1 MKKKIIAL
9 GATILGAFTAVIC
22 STTVEA
28 KTTDN
33 TNSDS
38 VVFDASN
45 VKVNDKYKSYN
56 DVASKNNVSLSM
68 GSKAGTIKNADK
80 FDKGEYSFSNALV
93 NDNYADPIYTIS
105 AKKGTRVG
113 IYYTLADKKGN
124 VANNSSLEIY
134 NETRSFWNWF
144 WFVPTYDII
153 PYDYIEQSNDVFYSE
168 FTFLSNDTYYFE
180 ASNNYLWLY
189 DVVVVSNQDVSYR
202 NDANTA
208 IDNLLNYYDENGVS
222 TNDEF
227 STLIA
232 AANEAVSN
240 ANHVSN
246 YDKYL
251 EVLDLYNELVNV
263 ESSINTLVDTNS
275 YARTTNTVI
284 KYDAE
289 SKALLNKVGND
300 IKNANDKG
308 ISNEMISNYGVY
320 VDALNKYNYLEDL
333 YNDSLVVVDAINEL
347 NDAEYTEE
355 YKNQLA
361 VIENELEAL
370 SSLEFVSNYNDFL
383 SKQEAFNE
391 LSNEK
396 VNSFVNKV
404 NAANEVKGETSSYV
418 LINEANALYDELI
431 ESDKNNDSVVNSLNT
446 LNEVKNA
453 YTEMEEAVTENT
465 IMLTYNAD
473 GIVDKVLFIGTIKGY
488 SSNVVIKRLS
498 ITYIDNFTGETNTV
512 AISNF
517 YQGLKM
523 SGKILK
529 DKAEGVRYIYTKISN
544 EDNKYAGHTLSM
556 KYEVVFEDGHVL
568 TSSVSTIEVE

>member
-1 MKKKIIAL
+1 
-9 GATILGAFTAVIC
+9 
-22 STTVEA
+22 
-28 KTTDN
+28 
-33 TNSDS
+33 
-38 VVFDASN
+38 
-45 VKVNDKYKSYN
+45 
-56 DVASKNNVSLSM
+56 M
-68 GSKAGTIKNADK
+68 GSKSGTIRNADK
-80 FDKGEYSFSNALV
+80 FNKDEYSFSNALV

-113 IYYTLADKKGN
+113 VYYTLADKKGN

-134 NETRSFWNWF
+134 NETRSFWNWL
-144 WFVPTYDII
+144 WIVPTYDII
-153 PYDYIEQSNDVFYSE
+153 PYDYVEQSNDVIYSE
-168 FTFLSNDTYYFE
+168 FTFLSNDTYYFD
-180 ASNNYLWLY
+180 ASNSYLWLY
-189 DVVVVSNQDVSYR
+189 NVVVVSNQEVSYR

-208 IDNLLNYYDENGVS
+208 IDNLLKYYDENGVS

-232 AANEAVSN
+232 EANEAVSN

-251 EVLDLYNELVNV
+251 EVLDLYNELVKV

-333 YNDSLVVVDAINEL
+333 YNESLVVVNAINEL
-347 NDAEYTEE
+347 ADVEYTED

-361 VIENELEAL
+361 VVENELEAL
-370 SSLEFVSNYNDFL
+370 SNLEFVSNYNDFL
-383 SKQEAFNE
+383 SKQEAFNA

-431 ESDKNNDSVVNSLNT
+431 ESDKNNDSVVNALNT

-465 IMLTYNAD
+465 LYLDYNAD
-473 GIVDKVLFIGTIKGY
+473 GSV
-488 SSNVVIKRLS
+488 KR
-498 ITYIDNFTGETNTV
+498 IYFVGKIENFTSCSELGRFLIYVTNNQNDDVVVFDLTTV
-512 AISNF
+512 YTS
-517 YQGLKM
+517 LKV
-523 SGKILK
+523 SGKMVV
-529 DKAEGVRYIYTKISN
+529 ESEYGVRYCYSKLIN
-544 EDNKYAGHTLSM
+544 EDGKYNGYTFNM
-556 KYEVVFEDGHVL
+556 RYEVTYRDGHIL
-568 TSSVSTIEVE
+568 KSSVSSIEVK

>member
-9 GATILGAFTAVIC
+9 GATILGAFTVVIC

-38 VVFDASN
+38 VVFDASSLN
-45 VKVNDKYKSYN
+45 VNDRYKSN
-56 DVASKNNVSLSM
+56 NNVASKNNVSLSM

-93 NDNYADPIYTIS
+93 NDNYADPVYTIS
-105 AKKGTRVG
+105 ANEGTKVG
-113 IYYTLADKKGN
+113 VYYTLADKKGN
-124 VANNSSLEIY
+124 VANDNLSLKKKQ
-134 NETRSFWNWF
+134 NF
-144 WFVPTYDII
+144 WFIFNFTY
-153 PYDYIEQSNDVFYSE
+153 YTNQSLDFTEKVNDVYYSE
-168 FTFLSNDTYYFE
+168 FTFSDTNSISLN

-189 DVVVVSNQDVSYR
+189 DIVVVSNQEVSYR

-227 STLIA
+227 SALIA

-251 EVLDLYNELVNV
+251 EVLDLYNELVKV

-284 KYDAE
+284 KYDEE

-333 YNDSLVVVDAINEL
+333 YNESLVVVNAINEL
-347 NDAEYTEE
+347 ADAEYTED

-361 VIENELEAL
+361 VVENELESL

-383 SKQEAFNE
+383 SKQEAFNA

-431 ESDKNNDSVVNSLNT
+431 ESDKNNDSVVNALNT

-453 YTEMEEAVTENT
+453 YSEMEEAVTENT
-465 IMLTYNAD
+465 IYATYNEN
-473 GIVDKVLFIGTIKGY
+473 GTVKKIYFIGTIENYTSISELNSLTIYLKNNNEEEY
-488 SSNVVIKRLS
+488 SKYSLNLVYVGVK
-498 ITYIDNFTGETNTV
+498 V
-512 AISNF
+512 
-517 YQGLKM
+517 
-523 SGKILK
+523 SGTIVK
-529 DKAEGVRYIYTKISN
+529 DAKDGVRYILTKISN
-544 EDNKYAGHTLSM
+544 DNGCLNGQKFLMY
-556 KYEVVFEDGHVL
+556 YELGYNDGHVL
-568 TSSVSTIEVE
+568 TSNISTFEVK

>member
-113 IYYTLADKKGN
+113 VYYTLADKKGN

-153 PYDYIEQSNDVFYSE
+153 SYDYIEQSNDVFYSE

-251 EVLDLYNELVNV
+251 EVLDLYNELVKV
-263 ESSINTLVDTNS
+263 ESSINTLVDTDS
-275 YARTTNTVI
+275 YARTTNTII

-333 YNDSLVVVDAINEL
+333 YNDSLVVVNAINEL
-347 NDAEYTEE
+347 TDAEYTED

-361 VIENELEAL
+361 VVENELESL

-396 VNSFVNKV
+396 VNAFVNKV

-418 LINEANALYDELI
+418 LINEANALYNELI
-431 ESDKNNDSVVNSLNT
+431 ESDKNNDSIVNALNT

-465 IMLTYNAD
+465 IYATYNED
-473 GIVDKVLFIGTIKGY
+473 GTVKKIYFIGTIENYTSISELNSLTIYVKNNNEEEY
-488 SSNVVIKRLS
+488 SKYSLNLVYVGVK
-498 ITYIDNFTGETNTV
+498 V
-512 AISNF
+512 
-517 YQGLKM
+517 
-523 SGKILK
+523 SGTIVK
-529 DKAEGVRYIYTKISN
+529 DAKDGVRYILTKISN
-544 EDNKYAGHTLSM
+544 DNGCLNGQKFFMY
-556 KYEVVFEDGHVL
+556 YELGYNDGHLL
-568 TSSVSTIEVE
+568 TSNISTFEVK

>member
-113 IYYTLADKKGN
+113 VYYTLADKKGN

-153 PYDYIEQSNDVFYSE
+153 SYDYIEQSNDVFYSE

-431 ESDKNNDSVVNSLNT
+431 ESDKNNDSIVNALNT

-465 IMLTYNAD
+465 IYATYNED
-473 GIVDKVLFIGTIKGY
+473 GTVKKIYFIGTIENYTSISELNSLTIYVKNNNEEEY
-488 SSNVVIKRLS
+488 SKYSLNLVYVGVK
-498 ITYIDNFTGETNTV
+498 V
-512 AISNF
+512 
-517 YQGLKM
+517 
-523 SGKILK
+523 SGTIVK
-529 DKAEGVRYIYTKISN
+529 DAKDGVRYILTKISN
-544 EDNKYAGHTLSM
+544 DNGCLNGQKFFMY
-556 KYEVVFEDGHVL
+556 YELGYNDGHLL
-568 TSSVSTIEVE
+568 TSNISTFEVK

>member
-113 IYYTLADKKGN
+113 VYYTLADKKGN

-153 PYDYIEQSNDVFYSE
+153 SYDYIEQSNDVFYSE

-396 VNSFVNKV
+396 VNAFVNKV

-418 LINEANALYDELI
+418 LINEANALYNELI
-431 ESDKNNDSVVNSLNT
+431 ESDKNNDSIVNALNT

-465 IMLTYNAD
+465 IYATYNED
-473 GIVDKVLFIGTIKGY
+473 GTVKKIYFIGTIENYTSISELNSLTIYVKNNNEEEY
-488 SSNVVIKRLS
+488 SKYSLNLVYVGVK
-498 ITYIDNFTGETNTV
+498 V
-512 AISNF
+512 
-517 YQGLKM
+517 
-523 SGKILK
+523 SGTIVK
-529 DKAEGVRYIYTKISN
+529 DAKDGVRYILTKISN
-544 EDNKYAGHTLSM
+544 DNGCLNGQKFFMY
-556 KYEVVFEDGHVL
+556 YELGYNDGHLL
-568 TSSVSTIEVE
+568 TSNISTFEVK